1 MLLGTVNSQSE
12 IISAQSL
19 ALSQM
24 QETVAQLQEQQTNN
38 QTTSSS
44 TGYTETGAIIIN
56 NYYTISSGSTES

>member
-24 QETVAQLQEQQTNN
+24 QQTVAQLQEQQTNN

-44 TGYTETGAIIIN
+44 T
-56 NYYTISSGSTES
+56 